1 MTSTNRRNTGFGLPV
16 TASARELISAVR
28 SARRAPGVAA
38 VLLPGERAFRAR
50 CRAVEESI
58 DIDEDVHRLLPA
70 AGA

>member
-28 SARRAPGVAA
+28 SARRAPGVAE

-50 CRAVEESI
+50 RRAVEGI
-58 DIDEDVHRLLPA
+58 DIHEDVHRLLPA